1 MDPRAGLGDGVSAL
15 SEFRRSDVVR
25 LLQELEARLASR
37 GVSLDIQIIGGA
49 ALLLHGLLDRAT
61 TDVDAQY
68 TPSGVVDA
76 VAADMPQEY
85 GLPPKWLNNRAA
97 AFLPDDAQ
105 WIVGPKGTSSAVR
118 LADLPTLAAMKIAAE
133 RAKDIEDLGHL
144 VLAMGIDDAAELVQL
159 AFQKYGEHS
168 VTLSAPTENYEIV
181 AEEAIAAARALRRP
195 PISP

>member
-1 MDPRAGLGDGVSAL
+1 MDCW
-15 SEFRRSDVVR
+15 SERNLFGGETR
-25 LLQELEARLASR
+25 RLA
-37 GVSLDIQIIGGA
+37 
-49 ALLLHGLLDRAT
+49 H
-61 TDVDAQY
+61 
-68 TPSGVVDA
+68 
-76 VAADMPQEY
+76 
-85 GLPPKWLNNRAA
+85 
-97 AFLPDDAQ
+97 
-105 WIVGPKGTSSAVR
+105 
-118 LADLPTLAAMKIAAE
+118 LAAMKIAAE

>member
-76 VAADMPQEY
+76 VAADMSQEY
-85 GLPPKWLNNRAA
+85 GLPPKC
-97 AFLPDDAQ
+97 
-105 WIVGPKGTSSAVR
+105 
-118 LADLPTLAAMKIAAE
+118 
-133 RAKDIEDLGHL
+133 
-144 VLAMGIDDAAELVQL
+144 
-159 AFQKYGEHS
+159 
-168 VTLSAPTENYEIV
+168 
-181 AEEAIAAARALRRP
+181 
-195 PISP
+195 